1 MCSTPLD
8 PADHS
13 RSGRYKALG
22 VYATLASCL
31 SYLLLMLRWHGNTNW
46 WESLYIT
53 PGGFGSGVA
62 QSVFFIAL
70 QVVVDPAHMAPAV
83 AMMYLSSTVATMV
96 GIVSEHAVMQQF
108 LASSL
113 SRRLVDLGLD
123 AAERETV
130 MARAVSDLGYV
141 ADAKGELRT
150 AIVGGYVD
158 GLWWSH
164 GKFFL
169 TVSRV
174 VRGCVL
180 HVC

>member
-1 MCSTPLD
+1 
-8 PADHS
+8 
-13 RSGRYKALG
+13 
-22 VYATLASCL
+22 
-31 SYLLLMLRWHGNTNW
+31 MLRWHGDTNW
-46 WESLYIT
+46 WESLYIA

-96 GIVSEHAVMQQF
+96 GVVSAHAVMQQF

-113 SRRLVDLGLD
+113 SQRLLNLGLD
-123 AAERETV
+123 AAEREAV
-130 MARAVSDLGYV
+130 MVKAVSDLGYV
-141 ADAKGELRT
+141 AGAKGDLRA

-164 GKFFL
+164 GKPSFRA
-169 TVSRV
+169 SSV
-174 VRGCVL
+174 V
-180 HVC
+180 